1 MPAVPVKKSR
11 IVPVHLN
18 KKALF
23 DYEVLG
29 SYEAGIKLTGAEVKS
44 VRGGRV
50 NLKGAFV
57 SFVGGR
63 AKLLK
68 AHISHYKC
76 AAEEGAPDRPRDLL
90 LHKKDIASLKSK
102 SDEDGCTVIPVEVY
116 LKGSLVK
123 VRVALARGR
132 KKWDK
137 RALLKGRDEQR
148 HQDVELKRKD
158 W

>member
-1 MPAVPVKKSR
+1 MPRTPAKKSR

-44 VRGGRV
+44 VRAGSV

-68 AHISHYKC
+68 AHISAYKC
-76 AAEEGAPDRPRDLL
+76 AASELPPDRPRDLF

-102 SDEDGCTVIPVEVY
+102 TDEDGCTAIPVEIY

-148 HQDVELKRKD
+148 HQDVELNRKG

>member
-1 MPAVPVKKSR
+1 MSLAKSR
-11 IVPVHLN
+11 ITSIHLN

-29 SYEAGIKLTGAEVKS
+29 SYEAGIQLTGAEVKS
-44 VRGGRV
+44 VRLGKV
-50 NLKGAFV
+50 NLKGSFV
-57 SFVGGR
+57 SFVSGH
-63 AKLLK
+63 AQLLK
-68 AHISHYKC
+68 AHISHYPC
-76 AAEEGAPDRPRDLL
+76 AAQETAPDRPRTIF
-90 LHKKDIASLKSK
+90 LHKKDIVALKSK
-102 SDEDGCTVIPVEVY
+102 TEEEGCTAIPVEIY

-148 HQDVELKRKD
+148 HQDVELKRRD